1 MPTPIEHPPISL
13 QASAGQAVEIT
24 LDAVPGAGMQWQAP
38 AAPAGCTLADV
49 GMQQGGG
56 TGVGGSARQRFV
68 LTCSTAGA
76 HTLHFDYKRPWESEV
91 RARQAVKVQ
100 VR

>member
-1 MPTPIEHPPISL
+1 MPMPIEHPPIHL
-13 QASAGQAVEIT
+13 QASAGQALEIT

-38 AAPAGCTLADV
+38 AAPPGCTLADG
-49 GMQQGGG
+49 GMQPGG

-68 LTCSTAGA
+68 LTCSGPGA
-76 HTLHFDYKRPWESEV
+76 HTLRFDYKRPWEPDV
-91 RARQAVKVQ
+91 RARQTVTVQ